1 MLDMQDR
8 LMCCDLK
15 CTTVGHM
22 SRHVVIGRATVGH
35 EGVKDIFCDQTV
47 MITLRWKLLSGSDTV
62 LYMWDFWLL
71 S

>member
-47 MITLRWKLLSGSDTV
+47 MISLR
-62 LYMWDFWLL
+62 
-71 S
+71 